1 MDDFGPETWVARL
14 NIRDESALTQ
24 YIASYYWSMQ
34 TLTTVGY
41 GDIPP
46 YTDPERIICVLWM
59 MTGVFFYSFT
69 IGNLSNI
76 IGNIDKTSEYI
87 KTRLSSFNAFSLK
100 VKLPEFMR
108 QKVQRFFEYHFL
120 LSSKR
125 QN

>member
-1 MDDFGPETWVARL
+1 MDDFAPNTWVARL

-46 YTDPERIICVLWM
+46 VTDPERIINVLWM

-87 KTRLSSFNAFSLK
+87 KVTRYSPYLTFLDSTISLQCL
-100 VKLPEFMR
+100 LPQGEAP
-108 QKVQRFFEYHFL
+108 
-120 LSSKR
+120 
-125 QN
+125 